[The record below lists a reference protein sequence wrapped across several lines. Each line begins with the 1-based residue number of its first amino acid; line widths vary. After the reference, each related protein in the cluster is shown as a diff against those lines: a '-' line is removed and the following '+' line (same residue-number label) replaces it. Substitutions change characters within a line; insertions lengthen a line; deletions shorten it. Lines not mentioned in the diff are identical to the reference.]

1 MRRREDMVSY
11 VLKLPI
17 MKPDTSY
24 PIHITPHHL
33 TLSPS
38 LTRWVSD
45 RLGDL
50 SRIAGDIL
58 IADVVLR
65 GHHNT
70 CKGKLFSASARI
82 ALPGRDLH
90 AVSTHADLYAAIT
103 ELRNLLR
110 RSLRK
115 RKTAIGK
122 RKIRA
127 ASGRPGRETL
137 ALSIP

>member
-1 MRRREDMVSY
+1 MVSY
-11 VLKLPI
+11 VLELTI
-17 MKPDTSY
+17 MKLDTSY

-38 LTRWVSD
+38 LTKCVSD
-45 RLGDL
+45 RLSEL

-58 IADVVLR
+58 IAEVVLR
-65 GHHNT
+65 RHHNT
-70 CKGKLFSASARI
+70 SKGKSFSASARI

-103 ELRNLLR
+103 ELRNLLK

-122 RKIRA
+122 RKTRA
-127 ASGRPGRETL
+127 A
-137 ALSIP
+137 